1 MNINANIDRIIN
13 NSIDINADII
23 AKSLNQVEIIL
34 NHGHSNQAFKRVTHA
49 RSRQSNYQTWVHS
62 WLDLG
67 PILTGFSLLTLID
80 PAYFGPFKTWG
91 GQIYTQAF
99 SSFPEIL
106 DGMTRSNRVEDQI
119 RNIVLD
125 GLPNF
130 IIELELS
137 ELSSHII
144 REAGILS
151 PQNLK

>member
-1 MNINANIDRIIN
+1 M
-13 NSIDINADII
+13 
-23 AKSLNQVEIIL
+23 
-34 NHGHSNQAFKRVTHA
+34 G
-49 RSRQSNYQTWVHS
+49 
-62 WLDLG
+62 
-67 PILTGFSLLTLID
+67 
-80 PAYFGPFKTWG
+80 G